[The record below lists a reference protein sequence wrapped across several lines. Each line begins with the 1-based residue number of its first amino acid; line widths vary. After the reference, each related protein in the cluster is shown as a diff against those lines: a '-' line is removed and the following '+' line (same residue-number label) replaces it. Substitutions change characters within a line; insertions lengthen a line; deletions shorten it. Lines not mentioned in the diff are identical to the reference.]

1 MGAIRQGRR
10 ARWIGFAILAL
21 TCAAIATT
29 APGSADRQRVRQF
42 EFTAERPGKVTGVE
56 TVVTFP
62 GATPETAAAMLVTKL
77 ARGTELDTSVP
88 TRCTA
93 TDDEL
98 VAQGATACPRSSKVG
113 DGEIELAEVGSGN
126 VTLFN
131 STRETIFLIEFP
143 GPVRVAN
150 RESAVGRTQRI
161 EIAEGA
167 TLKRVEL
174 TIDRIREGG
183 DNYLQTPDRCP
194 KSGRWVNKG
203 IFTYRDGVEQRE
215 SKRTSCDRPER
226 ERPDDGGIYRRL

>member
-1 MGAIRQGRR
+1 MAALGSGRR
-10 ARWIGFAILAL
+10 RRATGIAI
-21 TCAAIATT
+21 AAIAFT
-29 APGSADRQRVRQF
+29 AIAGAALPSADRQRVRQF

-93 TDDEL
+93 TNDEL

-113 DGEIELAEVGSGN
+113 DGEIELAELGSGN

-167 TLKRVEL
+167 TLRRVEL
-174 TIDRIREGG
+174 TIDRIREDGE
-183 DNYLQTPDRCP
+183 NYLETPDRCP
-194 KSGRWVNKG
+194 KTGRWVNKG

-215 SKRTSCDRPER
+215 SRATRCDRSEQER
-226 ERPDDGGIYRRL
+226 